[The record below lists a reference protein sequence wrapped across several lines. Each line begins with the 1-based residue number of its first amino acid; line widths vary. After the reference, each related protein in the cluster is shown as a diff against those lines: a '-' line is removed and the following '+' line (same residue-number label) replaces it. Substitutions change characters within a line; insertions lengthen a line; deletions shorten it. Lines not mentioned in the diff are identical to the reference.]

1 MLKDFWIAIG
11 DFFTATFEV
20 MPLIG
25 NKINYL
31 YILIIF
37 LFLVTWTAIMFRHK
51 KNGEEHRSL

>member
-1 MLKDFWIAIG
+1 MMKNLWTAIG

-37 LFLVTWTAIMFRHK
+37 LFLVTWTFIMFKHK
-51 KNGEEHRSL
+51 RNGEEHRSS

>member
-1 MLKDFWIAIG
+1 MMKNLWTAIG

-37 LFLVTWTAIMFRHK
+37 FLVTWTVIMFKHK
-51 KNGEEHRSL
+51 RNGEEHRSS

>member
-1 MLKDFWIAIG
+1 MMKNFWTAIG

-31 YILIIF
+31 YIVIIF
-37 LFLVTWTAIMFRHK
+37 IFLVTWTTILYRHK
-51 KNGEEHRSL
+51 KNGEEHGSL

>member
-1 MLKDFWIAIG
+1 MLKNFWIAIG

-37 LFLVTWTAIMFRHK
+37 LFLVTWTSIMFRHK

>member
-1 MLKDFWIAIG
+1 MMKNLWTAIG

-37 LFLVTWTAIMFRHK
+37 LFLVMWTVIMFKHK
-51 KNGEEHRSL
+51 RNGEEHRSS

>member
-1 MLKDFWIAIG
+1 MMKNLWTAIG
-11 DFFTATFEV
+11 DLFTATFEV

-37 LFLVTWTAIMFRHK
+37 LFLVTWTVIMFKHK
-51 KNGEEHRSL
+51 RNGEEHRSS